1 MAKVR
6 RVIKHVDVEFAKGRR
21 GCKRDKNHSIP
32 AGSPCLVI
40 FDPGTP
46 YKKCY
51 CPECALAIL
60 KQCASDLR
68 DIRDAMF
75 GTEFVAK
82 PAAAETAGEALVKAN
97 RKRAQ
102 EKQRNMFQV
111 TGYANASEGLSEK
124 EKHSFNVKNAAL
136 SG

>member
-1 MAKVR
+1 
-6 RVIKHVDVEFAKGRR
+6 
-21 GCKRDKNHSIP
+21 
-32 AGSPCLVI
+32 
-40 FDPGTP
+40 
-46 YKKCY
+46 
-51 CPECALAIL
+51 
-60 KQCASDLR
+60 
-68 DIRDAMF
+68 MF

-111 TGYANASEGLSEK
+111 TGYANTSEELLEK
-124 EKHSFNVKNAAL
+124 EKHSSNVENAAL